1 MHKHNKVAFSN
12 FFSRYPCTNC
22 YCNGCPSW
30 SVCCR
35 DVVHDVPEQPK
46 SKRISVPAPLRRS
59 TSELLVFGTH
69 FWINESI
76 FFLIVSFVRS
86 LKWLKIQLKKTKNN
100 CSVLQ
105 SFISVMFLEI
115 YERCTNAAL
124 GFWGELEKRPFYPR
138 FDSCTTGSLTR
149 CQFKNLLGRLLWILL
164 SWFSLK
170 LTACPSYSLAQVAL
184 DL

>member
-12 FFSRYPCTNC
+12 FFLGIHAPIFIAMAVLVGVCVVGMSYMTYQNNRRANEYRYQPLW
-22 YCNGCPSW
+22 GGPLPSY
-30 SVCCR
+30 SY
-35 DVVHDVPEQPK
+35 
-46 SKRISVPAPLRRS
+46 SGL
-59 TSELLVFGTH
+59 TSELM
-69 FWINESI
+69 NR
-76 FFLIVSFVRS
+76 FFFIVSFVRS

-149 CQFKNLLGRLLWILL
+149 CKFKNLLGRLLWILL